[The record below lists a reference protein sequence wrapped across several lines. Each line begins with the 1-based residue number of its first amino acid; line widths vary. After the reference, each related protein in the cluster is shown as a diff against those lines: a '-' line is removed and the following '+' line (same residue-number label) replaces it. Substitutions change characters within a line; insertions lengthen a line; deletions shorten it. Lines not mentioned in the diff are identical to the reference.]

1 MAKTLRFDA
10 AEYLDST
17 EAIADYLS
25 EALETG
31 DVEFILQAIGTVSR
45 AVGMT
50 SVAQAAG
57 LNREHLYRALNAGGN
72 PELDTVVKVRSALGV
87 QLAAKPK
94 EKVAA

>member
-1 MAKTLRFDA
+1 M
-10 AEYLDST
+10 SP
-17 EAIADYLS
+17 ADCPRS
-25 EALETG
+25 QTG
-31 DVEFILQAIGTVSR
+31 SRAYGLASANEIGVPRRSIGTVSR

>member
-1 MAKTLRFDA
+1 VGRMVARWSSTLCRR
-10 AEYLDST
+10 SQ
-17 EAIADYLS
+17 
-25 EALETG
+25 TG
-31 DVEFILQAIGTVSR
+31 SRAYGLASANEIGVPRRSIGTVSR

>member
-1 MAKTLRFDA
+1 MIKTQPFDA
-10 AEYLDST
+10 AEYLDNP
-17 EAIADYLS
+17 EVIAAYLT

-31 DVEFILQAIGTVSR
+31 DVEFILDAIGTVAR
-45 AVGMT
+45 AEGMT

-57 LNREHLYRALNAGGN
+57 LNREHLYRALSAGGH
-72 PELDTVVKVRSALGV
+72 PELETIVKVLSALGV